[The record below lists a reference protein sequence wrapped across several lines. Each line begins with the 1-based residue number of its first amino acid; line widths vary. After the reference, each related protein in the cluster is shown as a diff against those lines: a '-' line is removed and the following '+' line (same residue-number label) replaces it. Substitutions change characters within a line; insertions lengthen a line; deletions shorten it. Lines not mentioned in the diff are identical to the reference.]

1 MAGPSR
7 IRPPRMPQ
15 MDVAFLTIA
24 ELNRLYR
31 SRELSPVEVTKGLL
45 ARIAAHDG
53 QLHSFL
59 RLTEEIA
66 LAEAEAAERE
76 MMAGTRRGAM
86 HGIPYALKDIIETA
100 GIPTTGHSKLR
111 QDHVSTADAELV
123 TRLKSGAGIML
134 GKLAT

>member
-31 SRELSPVEVTKGLL
+31 SRELSPVEVTKALL

-53 QLHSFL
+53 KLHSFL
-59 RLTEEIA
+59 RLTEEVA
-66 LAEAEAAERE
+66 LREAEAAERE
-76 MMAGTRRGAM
+76 LMAGTRRGPL
-86 HGIPYALKDIIETA
+86 HGVPYALKDIIETA
-100 GIPTTGHSKLR
+100 GIPTTGPSKLP
-111 QDHVSTADAELV
+111 HHHLPPAHPPLLTPLPPA
-123 TRLKSGAGIML
+123 
-134 GKLAT
+134 